1 MSDYQSQISKSSNVN
16 VRLQGQPGYYTL
28 IKCANSV
35 GYFALLFLTWRFF
48 THKFDWKLGTGCLI
62 VSTGWLM
69 ITRVKLDHLLQSY
82 FDLLSRIEMQ
92 LPVVLGTGLSTVAIL
107 APNHYLLKLLAVA
120 EIVCWIAI
128 FVKYRLNKAKFI
140 KQGHGPVPKGTWIT
154 PPESVLRPGDLILT
168 SGNVATELHESVGH
182 AEMYLRGPDGAGL
195 AFSSYMVNGAII
207 QPFQDA
213 ARRTKRGHYIA
224 LHLAEP
230 WSEQRAQTAYE
241 TALEMVSANQ
251 RWAAKENEKLHKFVH
266 LLPLPEG
273 GKTFLEKVFHA
284 SGYDWF
290 GTFMGRLADD
300 RWTCIGACVELYHR
314 MGVRTNSYGT
324 GLLGFG
330 TTVLDPILPV
340 RFLADPA
347 FRLIMEP
354 EGGAAVS
361 GANLSG
367 TGIES
372 QK

>member
-48 THKFDWKLGTGCLI
+48 THKFDRKLGTGCLI

-230 WSEQRAQTAYE
+230 WSEQRTRPH
-241 TALEMVSANQ
+241 MRPPW
-251 RWAAKENEKLHKFVH
+251 RW
-266 LLPLPEG
+266 
-273 GKTFLEKVFHA
+273 
-284 SGYDWF
+284 
-290 GTFMGRLADD
+290 
-300 RWTCIGACVELYHR
+300 
-314 MGVRTNSYGT
+314 
-324 GLLGFG
+324 
-330 TTVLDPILPV
+330 
-340 RFLADPA
+340 
-347 FRLIMEP
+347 FRLISDGRQRKMR
-354 EGGAAVS
+354 S
-361 GANLSG
+361 FINLSTSCLCLKAAKPFWRRSFTPAAT
-367 TGIES
+367 TGSELSWVAWLTIAGLASEPA
-372 QK
+372 